1 MKTVSIFLMFALV
14 GLSGCNTS
22 KIAFNKKRLLDA
34 SMDPGKTTAA
44 DANGFGG
51 VYGVYEKSAMG
62 GSQGI
67 GSSCPTCGS

>member
-1 MKTVSIFLMFALV
+1 MLFAML
-14 GLSGCNTS
+14 GACSTS

-34 SMDPGKTTAA
+34 SMDPGKSSTT
-44 DANGFGG
+44 DALGFGSI
-51 VYGVYEKSAMG
+51 YGVYEKSALG

>member
-1 MKTVSIFLMFALV
+1 MLHIKLILLV
-14 GLSGCNTS
+14 AGFMVGGCSTS
-22 KIAFNKKRLLDA
+22 KIVFNKKRLLDA

-44 DANGFGG
+44 DGTGFGG
-51 VYGVYEKSAMG
+51 VYGIYEKSAMG